1 MQHCG
6 ETPAAAPLRVQLC
19 GVLTAPF
26 YDASVFC
33 SAAVPVYSCSARELR
48 RAGW

>member
-26 YDASVFC
+26 YDASVFVVQL
-33 SAAVPVYSCSARELR
+33 SWYTVAVL
-48 RAGW
+48 GN